1 MLWLGIRR
9 FLIFSTTNLWNS
21 FLITEIKEPKIPNPL
36 NETQNVCEDVTQDG
50 QVQWEVF
57 LSVGGGLELDDL

>member
-36 NETQNVCEDVTQDG
+36 TETQNVCEDVTQDG

-57 LSVGGGLELDDL
+57 LSIGGGLELDDL